1 MLYAHKTADIV
12 LLIVAALAVFLLAVI
27 FYAGSHGPIARGVA
41 IEPCAV
47 VQIRGQEPT
56 CR

>member
-1 MLYAHKTADIV
+1 MNSAKTADIT

-27 FYAGSHGPIARGVA
+27 FYAGAHGPTRQSVVIDD
-41 IEPCAV
+41 CALV
-47 VQIRGQEPT
+47 LTRSGHE